1 MKRTIFTL
9 ALATL
14 TSAGFAQ
21 FNLANYG
28 LSATV
33 SYAALPFNDELSG
46 VTYNWDNGRLYVVE
60 DEAQAI
66 YEFDKNGT
74 YLSAMTIAGGAG
86 TDPEGIT
93 YVGGGQFLVAEER
106 IQDMYRI
113 SYTAGGSL
121 NRAGLP
127 TFSVGGTVGN
137 VGLEGISFDPISGNV
152 YGVKEKTLQ
161 EIYTI
166 AGLDLPSMTG
176 GTVSSILPSLGLLD
190 LSDVQILS
198 TVPSLVGTG
207 HQNNLLVLSQ
217 ESNLLLEVD
226 LAGNILSQ
234 LDLGASGLA
243 LGSTSIE
250 GVTID
255 ENGTIYLV
263 SEDPKM
269 FILNVPE
276 PSTAALIALGGA
288 LLGFRRRRVQA

>member
-1 MKRTIFTL
+1 MKRTILTV

-14 TSAGFAQ
+14 TSAAFAQ
-21 FNLANYG
+21 FNLADYG

-33 SYAALPFNDELSG
+33 SYAALPDNDELSG
-46 VTYNWDNGRLYVVE
+46 VTYNWDNGRLYAVE
-60 DEAQAI
+60 DEGLRI
-66 YEFDKNGT
+66 FEFDKFGN
-74 YLSAMTIAGGAG
+74 YLSSMQLLNAG

-93 YVGGGQFLVAEER
+93 YIGGGEFLVAEER

-127 TFSVGGTVGN
+127 TFSVGATVGN
-137 VGLEGISFDPISGNV
+137 VGLEGISYDPISGSV
-152 YGVKEKTLQ
+152 FGVKEKTPQ
-161 EIYTI
+161 AIYTI
-166 AGLDLPSMTG
+166 AGLDFPTMTG
-176 GTVSSILPSLGLLD
+176 GVVGSIASSLGLLD
-190 LSDVQILS
+190 LSDVQNLS
-198 TVPSLVGTG
+198 TVPSLIGTG
-207 HQNNLLVLSQ
+207 DQNNLLILSQ

-226 LAGNILSQ
+226 SSGTILSQ
-234 LDLGASGLA
+234 FDLSGF
-243 LGSTSIE
+243 GSGSIE

-276 PSTAALIALGGA
+276 PSAFALMALGGA
-288 LLGFRRRRVQA
+288 LLAGARRRIQG

>member
-9 ALATL
+9 ALVTL
-14 TSAGFAQ
+14 TSAAFAQ

-46 VTYNWDNGRLYVVE
+46 VTYSWDNGRLYAVE
-60 DEAQAI
+60 DEAEAI

-74 YLSAMTIAGGAG
+74 YLSAMTITGGAG

-106 IQDMYRI
+106 IQDIYRI

-161 EIYTI
+161 EIYTVS
-166 AGLDLPSMTG
+166 GLDLPSMTG
-176 GTVSSILPSLGLLD
+176 GAVSSILPSLGLLD

-198 TVPSLVGTG
+198 TIPSLVGTG
-207 HQNNLLVLSQ
+207 DQNNLLVLSQ
-217 ESNLLLEVD
+217 ESNRLLEVN

-276 PSTAALIALGGA
+276 PSTAALIVLGGA
-288 LLGFRRRRVQA
+288 FLAFRRRVQA